1 MRYLFPLLLVLAGCT
16 PALRD
21 ALGLD
26 ESKVD
31 RPTLEV
37 VAKGGPYCP
46 GGLDVNVQVGEVLLD
61 FPVLSGELGEARKYV
76 LESVKAGTEF
86 TVEATCYRGG
96 ESRLRKRW
104 GYLPYGE
111 RYVLL
116 VTAEGPLDERDEHY
130 AFRQG
135 PLLLD
140 RPPPWIVLR

>member
-1 MRYLFPLLLVLAGCT
+1 MRYLFPFLLVLTGCT
-16 PALRD
+16 PAVWE

-26 ESKVD
+26 QSVAN

-61 FPVLSGELGEARKYV
+61 FPVLSGELGEARKQV

-86 TVEATCYRGG
+86 TVEATCYAKG
-96 ESRLRKRW
+96 EGRLRERR

-116 VTAEGPLDERDEHY
+116 ITAEEPLDERDEHY

-135 PLLLD
+135 PFFLD
-140 RPPPWIVLR
+140 RPPPWIVLK